1 MLLYGSALILHDG
14 VLTSG
19 GVADYCADCRR
30 LLIAAA
36 CCRCL
41 SLLVAVDAASSVAAY
56 VYVYVYADFTTYRGV
71 VDELF

>member
-1 MLLYGSALILHDG
+1 MLLYGSALILHDC

-19 GVADYCADCRR
+19 SVADYCADYRR
-30 LLIAAA
+30 LLIAA
-36 CCRCL
+36 CCCL
-41 SLLVAVDAASSVAAY
+41 LLSAAAYAY